1 MPDSAS
7 ARKPVSAGARLRA
20 AIAAEQPL
28 QIVGTVNAYLARMAQ
43 RVGFKAL
50 YLSGGAL
57 SAGSLGLPDL
67 GISNLADLLTDVQR
81 IGVLLQLAREEA
93 IVRNR
98 PTAFEANQNSYH
110 FLVRNDNR
118 WELINDLDMLR
129 EREFSLSP
137 ITFAMTPVTRS
148 DTDSLRI
155 VFGREPVDKPFV
167 LDLTA
172 GEDHVS
178 IRADGV
184 GHFVVE

>member
-1 MPDSAS
+1 MRSFNRLNRHRGFTLLELLVVLVIIGIMLGA
-7 ARKPVSAGARLRA
+7 VSFSTMQSSR
-20 AIAAEQPL
+20 
-28 QIVGTVNAYLARMAQ
+28 Q
-43 RVGFKAL
+43 R
-50 YLSGGAL
+50 
-57 SAGSLGLPDL
+57 
-67 GISNLADLLTDVQR
+67 LLTDVQR
-81 IGVLLQLAREEA
+81 IAVLLQLAREEA

-137 ITFAMTPVTRS
+137 ITFSMTPATRS
-148 DTDSLRI
+148 DNDSLRI
-155 VFGREPVDKPFV
+155 IFGREPVDKPFV
-167 LDLTA
+167 LEFAA

>member
-1 MPDSAS
+1 MGPLNRLNRQRGFTLLELLVVLVIIGIMLGA
-7 ARKPVSAGARLRA
+7 VSFSTMQSNR
-20 AIAAEQPL
+20 
-28 QIVGTVNAYLARMAQ
+28 Q
-43 RVGFKAL
+43 R
-50 YLSGGAL
+50 
-57 SAGSLGLPDL
+57 
-67 GISNLADLLTDVQR
+67 LLTDVQR
-81 IGVLLQLAREEA
+81 IAVLLQLAREEA

>member
-1 MPDSAS
+1 MESLNRFNRQRGFTLLELLVVLVIIGIMLGA
-7 ARKPVSAGARLRA
+7 VSFSSMQSNR
-20 AIAAEQPL
+20 
-28 QIVGTVNAYLARMAQ
+28 Q
-43 RVGFKAL
+43 R
-50 YLSGGAL
+50 
-57 SAGSLGLPDL
+57 
-67 GISNLADLLTDVQR
+67 LLTDVQR
-81 IGVLLQLAREEA
+81 IAVLLQLAREEA

>member
-1 MPDSAS
+1 M
-7 ARKPVSAGARLRA
+7 
-20 AIAAEQPL
+20 
-28 QIVGTVNAYLARMAQ
+28 
-43 RVGFKAL
+43 
-50 YLSGGAL
+50 
-57 SAGSLGLPDL
+57 GSLIRLNRHRGFTLLELLVVLVIIGIML
-67 GISNLADLLTDVQR
+67 GAVSFSTMQSSRQRLLTDAQR
-81 IGVLLQLAREEA
+81 IAVLLQLVREEA

-129 EREFSLSP
+129 ERDFSLSP
-137 ITFAMTPVTRS
+137 VTFSMMPVTRS

-155 VFGREPVDKPFV
+155 IFGREPVDKPFV